1 MTPAFTLSSSLLLAL
16 FPTSALTDIGFSWAV
31 ITSAVSESK
40 RGLSTFT
47 AHSGIL
53 MLMDILAFQLVAI
66 DFSKVYLMLHV
77 SFKEALGSSADCG
90 KQARCAL
97 SKDVATHSSLC
108 SPRSHMAQS

>member
-1 MTPAFTLSSSLLLAL
+1 
-16 FPTSALTDIGFSWAV
+16 
-31 ITSAVSESK
+31 
-40 RGLSTFT
+40 
-47 AHSGIL
+47 

-108 SPRSHMAQS
+108 SPQRKEGGNCKQVWKVEGTVYAKALRLDIASGH